1 MSEHI
6 RELSTQELDSVTGGW
21 AMSWVA
27 LNPQPIP
34 PRAFCIRPDA
44 LAPSFFRPIRVS
56 PTFFP
61 TRQCELA
68 GRTPILGHRTMVILN
83 QKLDEPRHTAI

>member
-6 RELSTQELDSVTGGW
+6 RMLTTQEREAVTGGW

-34 PRAFCIRPDA
+34 PGHIAGLLYTPGCPGPIVLP
-44 LAPSFFRPIRVS
+44 PSP
-56 PTFFP
+56 
-61 TRQCELA
+61 C
-68 GRTPILGHRTMVILN
+68 
-83 QKLDEPRHTAI
+83 

>member
-27 LNPQPIP
+27 LNLQPIP
-34 PRAFCIRPDA
+34 PGYTAGLYYTPGCPG
-44 LAPSFFRPIRVS
+44 PI
-56 PTFFP
+56 
-61 TRQCELA
+61 
-68 GRTPILGHRTMVILN
+68 ILPPN
-83 QKLDEPRHTAI
+83 PC

>member
-34 PRAFCIRPDA
+34 P
-44 LAPSFFRPIRVS
+44 
-56 PTFFP
+56 
-61 TRQCELA
+61 
-68 GRTPILGHRTMVILN
+68 GRFDLGFGGSLHLILGPTPGCPI
-83 QKLDEPRHTAI
+83 